1 MALVLRSVSYS
12 FKRQIFLMKRRSFCR
27 YVALCSASFAG
38 VIARDS
44 SAMISESSQPKSRH
58 RWVIL
63 YWMPYDNDLVRFGE
77 PIIQM
82 LARGTK
88 NSEAVVVV
96 QSDYFGDTKMRRRI
110 LINGTIREMEIA
122 EEDSSNILAFS
133 TYLDWANQ
141 TFDAEH
147 WAVIVVGHGGKINE
161 VSPDDRGANRQT
173 RTWMRVDRFANE
185 VSRFNQA
192 TNRRVELLF
201 FQNCNKA
208 TLEVVY
214 EARNC
219 ARYTLASQLNLG
231 APNYYYEGF
240 LARLNKS
247 SVDGREAAIAIMES
261 ERADMYHTL
270 TLVDNR
276 AVEQVPANI
285 SRLIQPLLGDRLHA
299 VDLSTLST
307 IHYFGERCCD
317 LLTLFREL
325 LKNINQASNSFTEF
339 ADFIKS
345 SVITSY
351 KTGGNLYNSRYLNNN
366 NSEELCGLSLYLPET
381 KEAIS
386 NYSSLALYQ
395 KVDLIKLYRKILTN

>member
-1 MALVLRSVSYS
+1 
-12 FKRQIFLMKRRSFCR
+12 MKRRSFCR
-27 YVALCSASFAG
+27 YVTLGSACFAG
-38 VIARDS
+38 VIAKDS

-58 RWVIL
+58 RWVVL
-63 YWMPYDNDLVRFGE
+63 YWMPYDNNLVHSGE
-77 PIIQM
+77 PIIEM

-88 NSEAVVVV
+88 NSEAVVVL
-96 QSDYFGDTKMRRRI
+96 QSDYFGDTKMRRRT
-110 LINGTIREMEIA
+110 LINGAIHEMEISG
-122 EEDSSNILAFS
+122 EDSSNILAFS
-133 TYLDWANQ
+133 TYLDWAYQ

-161 VSPDDRGANRQT
+161 ISPDDHGATRQT
-173 RTWMRVDRFANE
+173 PTWMRVDQFANE

-247 SVDGREAAIAIMES
+247 SLNGREAAIAIMES
-261 ERADMYHTL
+261 ERSDMYHTL

-276 AVEQVPANI
+276 AVEHIPAKL
-285 SRLIQPLLGDRLHA
+285 SRLIQPLLSDHLHA
-299 VDLSTLST
+299 IDLSSFLTS
-307 IHYFGERCCD
+307 HYFGERRCD
-317 LLTLFREL
+317 VLTLFRFL
-325 LKNINQASNSFTEF
+325 AKTINQPNNLFTEF
-339 ADFIKS
+339 ADFLKS
-345 SVITSY
+345 SVIVGY
-351 KTGGNLYNSRYLNNN
+351 KTGGELYGSNPFNKNK
-366 NSEELCGLSLYLPET
+366 SEELCGLSLFFPET

-395 KVDLIKLYRKILTN
+395 GVDLISLYRKILSN